1 MSSTLIAGVEHIRR
15 GSGQP
20 VGSISQMATI
30 RLGKRS
36 DRRSP
41 FIRDFVPLA
50 GLDRLVFGAW
60 DPIPDNAYE
69 AAIKCGVLH
78 RHEEIEPIGDFLKAV
93 EPMEAVFD
101 NDYVKRIKGVNVKSF
116 GNKVE
121 AVEAIREDIRRFR
134 TENDCDRLVMAWCA
148 STEIFIRESEIH
160 QDIESFVGGLREN
173 DARIVPSMLYAYAA
187 LLEGVP
193 FINGA
198 RTCRWMC
205 PRSRGWPGTK
215 AFQSAERTSRR
226 ARRSSRR

>member
-1 MSSTLIAGVEHIRR
+1 
-15 GSGQP
+15 
-20 VGSISQMATI
+20 MATI

-134 TENDCDRLVMAWCA
+134 AENDCDRLVMAWCA

-173 DARIVPSMLYAYAA
+173 DARIAPSMLYAYAA

-198 RTCRWMC
+198 PNLSVTAPRTCRWMC

-226 ARRSSRR
+226 ARRPSRR